1 MMTRRAYLYFTVTF
15 VLGVVVGGCGMFFY
29 AWHSGH
35 WHRVFDRQRVV
46 RRLTRELHLSDAQ
59 VRQVDQILADT
70 AKSYFELHKQVD
82 PQFDAIRAQTRDR
95 IRQIL
100 TPEQVVKFNE
110 WVRQADERRRQ
121 HPPANQRAQ

>member
-1 MMTRRAYLYFTVTF
+1 MMTRRAYLYFAVTF
-15 VLGVVVGGCGMFFY
+15 VLGVVVGACGTFYY
-29 AWHSGH
+29 AWYSGH
-35 WHRVFDRQRVV
+35 WHRAFDRQRVV
-46 RRLTRELHLSDAQ
+46 RRLTREVHLSEAQ
-59 VRQVDQILADT
+59 VLQVDQILADT
-70 AKSYFELHKQVD
+70 AKSYSELHRQVG

-121 HPPANQRAQ
+121 HPPR

>member
-1 MMTRRAYLYFTVTF
+1 MMPRRAYLYFAVTF
-15 VLGVVVGGCGMFFY
+15 VLGVVVGGCGLFYY
-29 AWHSGH
+29 AWYSGH
-35 WHRVFDRQRVV
+35 WHREFDRQRVV
-46 RRLTRELHLSDAQ
+46 RHLTREVHLSDTQ

-70 AKSYFELHKQVD
+70 AKNYSELHKLVD

-100 TPEQVVKFNE
+100 TPEQVVRFNE

-121 HPPANQRAQ
+121 HSPR

>member
-1 MMTRRAYLYFTVTF
+1 MMARRAYLYFAVTF
-15 VLGVVVGGCGMFFY
+15 VLGVVVGGCGLFTY
-29 AWHSGH
+29 AYYSGH
-35 WHRVFDRQRVV
+35 WHREFDRQRVV
-46 RRLTRELHLSDAQ
+46 RHLTQEVHLSDTQ

-70 AKSYFELHKQVD
+70 AKSYSELHKQVD

-121 HPPANQRAQ
+121 HSPR